1 MTAATKTHWRPFVLS
16 DATPWNLHRGH
27 HLHRRAGFGAN
38 WDELQ
43 RDINAG
49 PDAAVGRMLGTKTG
63 GGRGYESHPHG
74 LVASSTTKSD
84 KFDSLEQ
91 LIGDAAVSSG
101 DINRLKAWWFYRMLY
116 SGDPLTE
123 RMTLMWHNHFAT
135 SNLKI
140 ANVAMM
146 KRQNDLLRQ
155 HALGKFGDLLRA
167 VIKDAAMMVWLDA
180 NANRKGKPNENL
192 ARELMELFTLGVGHY
207 SETDVKE
214 VARALTG
221 WTVRVG
227 DFVNVAA
234 YHDDETKQVLGEQGD
249 FDGDSVLDIL
259 LNQEPLAHRIAMRL
273 CEVFFGEH
281 VITDDSLDELA
292 GGLRDHDLNIG
303 WAVETILRSEAFFSE
318 DNIGNRVLAPVQFM
332 IGPLRALEMTDPPPS
347 TLLLAEWA
355 SKLGQDLF
363 YPPNVF
369 GWPGG
374 RSWLTTRTMIGRAN
388 YVSAL
393 SRGELHRPSR
403 PPDMAALATK
413 HGFSTPADQSK
424 FASRL
429 LLGHEN
435 ATGDME
441 SILRRPASQL
451 G

>member
-1 MTAATKTHWRPFVLS
+1 MNDPRPTERKQFIPS
-16 DATPWNLHRGH
+16 DALLWDLRRVH
-27 HLHRRAGFGAN
+27 HLHRRAGFAAN
-38 WDELQ
+38 WNDLQ
-43 RDINAG
+43 RDLNAG
-49 PDAAVGRMLGTKTG
+49 PVETIDRLLQHQAPPA
-63 GGRGYESHPHG
+63 
-74 LVASSTTKSD
+74 D
-84 KFDSLEQ
+84 FDSLQQ

-146 KRQNDLLRQ
+146 KRQNDLIRQ

-221 WTVRVG
+221 WTVRGG
-227 DFVNVAA
+227 DFEHVTA
-234 YHDDETKQVLGEQGD
+234 YHDDETKQVLGEQGS
-249 FDGDSVLDIL
+249 FDGDDVLDIL
-259 LNQEPLAHRIAMRL
+259 LKQEPLALRIAMRL
-273 CEVFFGEH
+273 CEVFFGED
-281 VITDDSLDELA
+281 VITDDALDELA
-292 GGLRDHDLNIG
+292 RGLRDHDLDIG
-303 WAVETILRSEAFFSE
+303 WAVETILRSEAFFSD
-318 DNIGNRVLAPVQFM
+318 DNIRNRVLDPIPFM
-332 IGPLRALEMTDPPPS
+332 IGPLRALEMLDPPPS

-388 YVSAL
+388 YVFAL
-393 SRGELHRPSR
+393 CQGDLHRPNK
-403 PPDMAALATK
+403 PPDIEALATK
-413 HGFSTPADQSK
+413 HGFTKPAEQSR
-424 FASRL
+424 FASML

-435 ATGDME
+435 ATGDIE
-441 SILRRPASQL
+441 SILRRPGSQL

>member
-1 MTAATKTHWRPFVLS
+1 MQEKDNVSVWMPYQSNHGA
-16 DATPWNLHRGH
+16 PWNLRRVH
-27 HLHRRAGFGAN
+27 HLHRRAGFGVN
-38 WDELQ
+38 WGELQ
-43 RDINAG
+43 KDLSDG
-49 PDAAVGRMLGTKTG
+49 PDLATQRVVRGTPPTD
-63 GGRGYESHPHG
+63 
-74 LVASSTTKSD
+74 A
-84 KFDSLEQ
+84 FDSLQQ

-135 SNLKI
+135 SNLKV

-146 KRQNDLLRQ
+146 KRQNDLLRR
-155 HALGKFGDLLRA
+155 HAMGKFGDLLRA

-180 NANRKGKPNENL
+180 KANRKGNPNENL

-221 WTVRVG
+221 WTVRGG
-227 DFVNVAA
+227 DFEHVTA
-234 YHDDETKQVLGEQGD
+234 YHDDETKQVLGEQGN

-292 GGLRDHDLNIG
+292 GGLRDHDLDIG

-318 DNIGNRVLAPVQFM
+318 DNIGNRVLEPIQFM
-332 IGPLRALEMTDPPPS
+332 IGPLWALEMLDPPPS

-393 SRGELHRPSR
+393 CRGELHRPNR
-403 PPDMAALATK
+403 PLDIAVLAKK

-435 ATGDME
+435 ATGDMKA
-441 SILRRPASQL
+441 ILRRPASQL